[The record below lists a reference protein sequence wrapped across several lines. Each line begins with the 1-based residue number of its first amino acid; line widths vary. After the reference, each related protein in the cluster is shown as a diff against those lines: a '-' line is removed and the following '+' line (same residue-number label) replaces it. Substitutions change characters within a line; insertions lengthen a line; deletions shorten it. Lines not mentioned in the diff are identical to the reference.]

1 MLYKAEDQAFYAVF
15 LFRKKVNVDQLG
27 HATANGL
34 NLQKNLIS
42 QSDSPVVSNICTV
55 GGVIIGRSNTPG
67 FLLK

>member
-1 MLYKAEDQAFYAVF
+1 
-15 LFRKKVNVDQLG
+15 VNVDQLG